1 MKRGLVAL
9 TILIGIGLVLQ
20 FGCNGSATLQSNMN
34 GGSASLAIFGSDA
47 PECSVLSFQVDITGV
62 TLTPEGG
69 GTPVTVVSSSSPI
82 TVDFA
87 ALTGF
92 NTILNTSTVPAGTYT
107 QANISLT
114 NPQITILDTT
124 VSPPVAKTIATTFAS
139 GLATAT
145 VSPNINPVLTIEA
158 GVAQGLILDFNLR
171 KSIQTDSSG
180 NITGAVD
187 PTLGVHPS
195 VVTTVKGLGEIDDL
209 HGTVKSVSTTSTDPN
224 FTGNFT
230 LQRPSGATLLVNVTS
245 STEFENVSGLSGL
258 TAGTFVEIEAH
269 VNAKGDIVAGEVEAE
284 EQTDVTRA
292 VLFGTVTSV
301 SPSLGAASSFTM
313 FVREEF
319 PDVSSVVPLRSM
331 VTINIT
337 SNTLMRIAFPAQAV
351 NEAGLTFDATTL
363 TQAQHVAVA
372 VPISGTTPA
381 SFFDALGVILR
392 QHGYVGNLTG
402 TPTLSTSSNLAGKF
416 TFTICSPTLEG
427 EPITVVTFPDTDF
440 DNGLT
445 DLTSLTSTQTL
456 VVRGLLFYETGSLTI
471 NGMTVAGPG
480 WVLEAGRV
488 TQIK

>member
-1 MKRGLVAL
+1 MRRGLVAL
-9 TILIGIGLVLQ
+9 AVLMGVGLLLQ
-20 FGCNGSATLQSNMN
+20 LGCNGTSFQGSSNG
-34 GGSASLAIFGSDA
+34 GGSAQLAIFGGDA

-62 TLTPEGG
+62 TLTPQGG

-92 NTILNTSTVPAGTYT
+92 NTILNTSTVRAGTYT

-124 VSPPVAKTIATTFAS
+124 VSPPIAKTITTTFAS

-158 GVAQGLILDFNLR
+158 NVAQGLILDFKLR

-180 NITGAVD
+180 NITGVVN
-187 PTLGVHPS
+187 PTFGVHPS

-209 HGTVKSVSTTSTDPN
+209 HGTVQSVSTTSTNSN
-224 FTGNFT
+224 FTGSFT
-230 LQRPSGATLLVNVTS
+230 LELSSGRTLLVNTTS
-245 STEFENVSGLSGL
+245 KTDFEKVSGLSGL
-258 TAGTFVEIEAH
+258 AAGMFVEVEAH
-269 VNAKGDIVAGEVEAE
+269 VDAQGNIVAGEVEVE
-284 EQTDVTRA
+284 EPLNLGFAILV
-292 VLFGTVTSV
+292 GPVTSV

-319 PDVSSVVPLRSM
+319 PDVSNVVPLRSM

-337 SNTLMRIAFPAQAV
+337 TNTIMRIAFPAQAV
-351 NEAGLTFDATTL
+351 NEAGLTFNQTTL

-372 VPISGTTPA
+372 VPISGNTPV
-381 SFFDALGVILR
+381 STFNALGVILR

-402 TPTLSTSSNLAGKF
+402 TPTISASSNLVGMF
-416 TFTICSPTLEG
+416 TLTLCSPTLEG

-456 VVRGLLFYETGSLTI
+456 VVRGLLFYETGPLTI
-471 NGMTVAGPG
+471 NGMAVATPG
-480 WVLEAGRV
+480 WVLEAGV
-488 TQIK
+488 VSQLQ

>member
-9 TILIGIGLVLQ
+9 TILIGFGLLLQ

-34 GGSASLAIFGSDA
+34 GGSASLALFGGDA
-47 PECSVLSFQVDITGV
+47 PECGVLSFQVDMTGV
-62 TLTPEGG
+62 TVTPQGG
-69 GTPVTVVSSSSPI
+69 GTPVTVVSSSSPV

-92 NTILNTSTVPAGTYT
+92 DTVLNTSTVPAGTYT

-124 VSPPVAKTIATTFAS
+124 VSPPVAKTIATTFSS

-145 VSPNINPVLTIEA
+145 VSANINPVLTIEA
-158 GVAQGLILDFNLR
+158 NVAQGLILDFNLR

-180 NITGAVD
+180 NVTGAVN
-187 PTLGVHPS
+187 PTFRVHPS

-209 HGTVKSVSTTSTDPN
+209 HGTVQSVSTTSTNSN
-224 FTGNFT
+224 FTGSFE
-230 LQRPSGATLLVNVTS
+230 LQRPSGQTLLVNVTS
-245 STEFENVSGLSGL
+245 NTGFENVSGLSGL
-258 TAGTFVEIEAH
+258 AAGMFVEIEAH
-269 VNAKGDIVAGEVEAE
+269 VDAQGNIVAGEVEAE
-284 EQTDVTRA
+284 ETSN
-292 VLFGTVTSV
+292 LGFGILVGPVTSV

-337 SNTLMRIAFPAQAV
+337 SGTIARIAFPARAV
-351 NEAGLTFDATTL
+351 NEAGLTFNGTTL
-363 TQAQHVAVA
+363 TQAQHVAVV
-372 VPISGTTPA
+372 VPISGSTPM
-381 SFFDALGVILR
+381 STFNALGVILR
-392 QHGYVGNLTG
+392 QYGYVGNLTG
-402 TPTLSTSSNLAGKF
+402 TPTISTSSNLAGKF
-416 TFTICSPTLEG
+416 TFTICSPTLQG
-427 EPITVVTFPDTDF
+427 QPITVVTFPDTDF

-445 DLTSLTSTQTL
+445 DLTSLNSSQTL
-456 VVRGLLFYETGSLTI
+456 VVRGLLFYENGPLTI
-471 NGMTVAGPG
+471 NGLPVAGPG

-488 TQIK
+488 TEIQ